1 MLEDAI
7 RLLKLQESYDKDLKP
22 PSSYVGLSVNE
33 TLFRLIVDSENSK
46 AAKFQTGFKV
56 AEETFWNVKLRAL
69 ISTRRWDELR
79 TWSLSKKSPIGYEVL
94 IPFSSYSSSHSS
106 LLPLKPQNGMRCSFM
121 FQNVSLRRIW
131 RN

>member
-1 MLEDAI
+1 MLEDAV
-7 RLLKLQESYDKDLKP
+7 RLLKLQESYDKELKP

-46 AAKFQTGFKV
+46 AAKFQTSFKV

-69 ISTRRWDELR
+69 TSTRRWDELR

-94 IPFSSYSSSHSS
+94 ISFSSYSS
-106 LLPLKPQNGMRCSFM
+106 
-121 FQNVSLRRIW
+121 
-131 RN
+131 